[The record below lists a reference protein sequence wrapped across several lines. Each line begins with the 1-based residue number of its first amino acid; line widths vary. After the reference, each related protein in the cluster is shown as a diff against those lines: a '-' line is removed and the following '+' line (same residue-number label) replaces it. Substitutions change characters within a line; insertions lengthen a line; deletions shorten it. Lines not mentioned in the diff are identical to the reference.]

1 MNNPTNLLYAESHEW
16 VRVEGDEAV
25 LGITDH
31 AQHSLGDITYVELP
45 TLGDTLAS
53 GQEMGV
59 VESVKAAS
67 DLYSPVQ
74 GEVVAVN
81 EALNDTPEL
90 VNQSPYEQGWMVR
103 VKLSAQPD
111 GLLSAADY
119 EKVCRE

>member
-1 MNNPTNLLYAESHEW
+1 MNNPTNLLYAEAHEW

-45 TLGDTLAS
+45 AVGDTLAS

-119 EKVCRE
+119 EKVCQE

>member
-45 TLGDTLAS
+45 AVGDTLAS

-74 GEVVAVN
+74 GEVVAVY

-119 EKVCRE
+119 EKVCQE

>member
-16 VRVEGDEAV
+16 VRVEGHEAV

-45 TLGDTLAS
+45 AVGDTLAS

-119 EKVCRE
+119 EKVCQE

>member
-45 TLGDTLAS
+45 AVGDTLAS
-53 GQEMGV
+53 GQVMGV

-119 EKVCRE
+119 EKVCQE

>member
-1 MNNPTNLLYAESHEW
+1 MNNPTNRLYAESHER

-45 TLGDTLAS
+45 AVGDTLAS

-119 EKVCRE
+119 EKVCQE

>member
-1 MNNPTNLLYAESHEW
+1 M
-16 VRVEGDEAV
+16 RVEGDEAV

-45 TLGDTLAS
+45 AVGDTLAS

-119 EKVCRE
+119 EKVCQE

>member
-25 LGITDH
+25 LGVTDH

-45 TLGDTLAS
+45 AVGDTLAS

-119 EKVCRE
+119 EKVCQE

>member
-45 TLGDTLAS
+45 AVGDTLAS

-119 EKVCRE
+119 EKVCQE

>member
-45 TLGDTLAS
+45 ALGDTLAS

>member
-31 AQHSLGDITYVELP
+31 AQHSLGDITYVELSAV
-45 TLGDTLAS
+45 GDTLAS

-111 GLLSAADY
+111 CLLSAADY
-119 EKVCRE
+119 EKVCQE

>member
-1 MNNPTNLLYAESHEW
+1 MSNPANLLYAESHEW

-25 LGITDH
+25 LGITEH
-31 AQHSLGDITYVELP
+31 AQHALGDITYVELP
-45 TLGDTLAS
+45 APGDKLNA

-67 DLYSPVQ
+67 DLYSPVE

-81 EALNDTPEL
+81 EALNDAPEL
-90 VNQSPYEQGWMVR
+90 INQSPYEQGWMVR
-103 VKLSAQPD
+103 VKLSAQPS

-119 EKVCRE
+119 EKVCQE

>member
-1 MNNPTNLLYAESHEW
+1 MNNPANLLYAESHEW
-16 VRVEGDEAV
+16 VRMEGDEAV

-45 TLGDTLAS
+45 AVGDTLAS

-67 DLYSPVQ
+67 ALYSPVQ

-119 EKVCRE
+119 EKVCQE

>member
-25 LGITDH
+25 HGLTDH

-45 TLGDTLAS
+45 AVGDTLAS

-119 EKVCRE
+119 EKVCQE

>member
-45 TLGDTLAS
+45 AVGDTLAS

-111 GLLSAADY
+111 GLLSATDY
-119 EKVCRE
+119 EKVCQE

>member
-1 MNNPTNLLYAESHEW
+1 MNNPANLLYAESHEW
-16 VRVEGDEAV
+16 VRMEGDEAV

-45 TLGDTLAS
+45 AVGDTLAS

-119 EKVCRE
+119 EKVCQE

>member
-25 LGITDH
+25 LGLREH
-31 AQHSLGDITYVELP
+31 APHSLGDITYVELP
-45 TLGDTLAS
+45 AVGDTLAS

-119 EKVCRE
+119 EKVCQE

>member
-1 MNNPTNLLYAESHEW
+1 MNNPTNLLYAASHEW

-45 TLGDTLAS
+45 AVGDTLAS

-119 EKVCRE
+119 EKVCQE

>member
-45 TLGDTLAS
+45 AVGDTLAS

-59 VESVKAAS
+59 VESVKSAS

-119 EKVCRE
+119 EKVCQE